1 MVFSLSPAMRRYLEQ
16 VASVEGKKFAC
27 LVTQAFPFAWLGGNR
42 AVGQMREA
50 LQAKGAAF
58 CEAGIV
64 NWNRS
69 GRERQIAE
77 VVDRISG
84 AL

>member
-1 MVFSLSPAMRRYLEQ
+1 MRRYLEQ

-42 AVGQMREA
+42 AVGQMRKA

-69 GRERQIAE
+69 GRERQISE